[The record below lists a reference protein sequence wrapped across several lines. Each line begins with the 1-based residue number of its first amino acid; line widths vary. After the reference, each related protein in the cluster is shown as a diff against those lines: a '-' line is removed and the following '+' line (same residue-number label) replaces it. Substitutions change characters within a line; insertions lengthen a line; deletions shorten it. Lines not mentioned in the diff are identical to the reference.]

1 MQKYRLKKVFCET
14 KWKIN
19 FFRRKKGLSCV
30 KPIEQIPFQNNL
42 FMYET
47 KWKKTF
53 FERRT
58 FIFWGCWFS
67 FAWFNRVKKSWVFF
81 LNIIPSIF
89 FRKRS
94 HGNFIPKT
102 FFSCVRTEE
111 KNCEKKFKNVLF
123 VFFYFFGR
131 FFSVFMI
138 KTERKNIFRGNSFL
152 FPVWDKM
159 KKNIFFMCETKGKKE
174 KWEIKEKYWEKIS
187 F

>member
-1 MQKYRLKKVFCET
+1 MWNRLNKYL
-14 KWKIN
+14 
-19 FFRRKKGLSCV
+19 FRIIYLCMK
-30 KPIEQIPFQNNL
+30 QN
-42 FMYET
+42 E
-47 KWKKTF
+47 KRTF

-81 LNIIPSIF
+81 FNVIPSIF

-138 KTERKNIFRGNSFL
+138 KTKRKNIFRGNSFL

-159 KKNIFFMCETKGKKE
+159 KKNMFFHVWNQRKERKMGDKGKILGENFFLVKTPL
-174 KWEIKEKYWEKIS
+174 KSKTQDRN
-187 F
+187 

>member
-1 MQKYRLKKVFCET
+1 MKKEHFSREEH
-14 KWKIN
+14 
-19 FFRRKKGLSCV
+19 L
-30 KPIEQIPFQNNL
+30 
-42 FMYET
+42 
-47 KWKKTF
+47 F
-53 FERRT
+53 FEDADSVLHDLT
-58 FIFWGCWFS
+58 EWKNLEFFFKILFQAFS
-67 FAWFNRVKKSWVFF
+67 SENVLTEILFQK
-81 LNIIPSIF
+81 L
-89 FRKRS
+89 
-94 HGNFIPKT
+94 
-102 FFSCVRTEE
+102 FSCVRTEE

-159 KKNIFFMCETKGKKE
+159 RKNIFFMCETKGKKE

>member
-1 MQKYRLKKVFCET
+1 MWNRLNKYL
-14 KWKIN
+14 
-19 FFRRKKGLSCV
+19 FRIIYLCMK
-30 KPIEQIPFQNNL
+30 QN
-42 FMYET
+42 E
-47 KWKKTF
+47 KRTF

-102 FFSCVRTEE
+102 FFSCVGTEE

-123 VFFYFFGR
+123 VFDFFGR

-174 KWEIKEKYWEKIS
+174 KWEINEKYWEKFFFFVKTPLKS
-187 F
+187 KTQDRN